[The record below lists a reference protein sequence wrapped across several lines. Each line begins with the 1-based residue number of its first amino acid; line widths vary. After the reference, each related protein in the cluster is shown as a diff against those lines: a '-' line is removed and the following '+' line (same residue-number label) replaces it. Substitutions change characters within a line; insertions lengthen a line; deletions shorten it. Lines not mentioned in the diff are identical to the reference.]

1 MNNRTAPSV
10 RRHPPALVCSLLPSV
25 PCHGLAP
32 AACLPSTFFLGMER
46 RCFVSV
52 RLYLSVS
59 LSFFSSPFFLFS
71 FYISFSLFSSSRTCW
86 PIHPNQTN
94 KQIMW
99 EKRGQTKKGKR
110 MFCHQGNKGRS
121 NLSSSLLASDLC
133 LPSSWCGILP
143 SSLFSILR
151 CLFSSGSQLLCLVC

>member
-10 RRHPPALVCSLLPSV
+10 RRHPPGLVCSLLPSV

-52 RLYLSVS
+52 WLYLSVS

-71 FYISFSLFSSSRTCW
+71 VYISFSLFSSSLTCW
-86 PIHPNQTN
+86 PSHPNQTN

-99 EKRGQTKKGKR
+99 EKRGQKKKGKGCFATR
-110 MFCHQGNKGRS
+110 GIRGEVIYLPLFWR
-121 NLSSSLLASDLC
+121 LSKC